1 MFPSSPRL
9 GLCHHDAPGK
19 PQQLLQPL
27 DLHVLHR
34 PPATRPGPALPLLF
48 QPAQK
53 NRAAQQRADLQQ
65 EEQLLHLCRQSQELK
80 QSEEPL
86 SPTAVGGTIN
96 QNALNQ
102 VLRGPFPGTLPLV
115 LLPALYDAVPAISSN
130 SSQIPLNALLELGLK
145 AASSFGYAMFT
156 TSGWQLSG
164 EMARGSGLRS

>member
-34 PPATRPGPALPLLF
+34 PPATRPGPALLLLF

-102 VLRGPFPGTLPLV
+102 VLRGPFPLCSYLLCTMLCQLSV
-115 LLPALYDAVPAISSN
+115 L
-130 SSQIPLNALLELGLK
+130 IPLKSPL
-145 AASSFGYAMFT
+145 MHC
-156 TSGWQLSG
+156 
-164 EMARGSGLRS
+164 